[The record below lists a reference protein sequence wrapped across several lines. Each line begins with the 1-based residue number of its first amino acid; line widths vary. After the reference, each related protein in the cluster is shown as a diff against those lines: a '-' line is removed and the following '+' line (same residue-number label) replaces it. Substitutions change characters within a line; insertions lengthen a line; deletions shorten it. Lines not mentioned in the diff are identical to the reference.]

1 MDDFPD
7 AELEEISKNYDFVY
21 FLGVWQTGEFG
32 VKKSIKLLDIDPC
45 MKASTAAARKY
56 MPFSLKSPLWGATDT
71 ARYWAALSPKINYH
85 DTFFDLAHTRSKE
98 SPQRVCMHCAGI
110 YLVEI
115 IKILNTITVSCQN
128 PASIT
133 AG

>member
-45 MKASTAAARKY
+45 MKASTAAARNY

-71 ARYWAALSPKINYH
+71 ARNCAELLPEINDH
-85 DTFFDLAHTRSKE
+85 DPFFDLAHPRSTL
-98 SPQRVCMHCAGI
+98 SLQRVSMRGAGI
-110 YLVEI
+110 YLLEI
-115 IKILNTITVSCQN
+115 IKISDTNHRQVQKPCQHS
-128 PASIT
+128 AR
-133 AG
+133 